1 MSSILVDTGPLVAL
15 CDPSDGAY
23 EICAAA
29 ADAVFANDAVT
40 TVPVL
45 VEAFYLLR
53 HSPAGVQRLMDVVTS
68 GALDFVDVDI
78 SLMER
83 AFALMRRYANTRM
96 DFADATLVAVAEKRD
111 LRTIFTL
118 DRRDF
123 GIYQIRLGHG
133 SAPFEMIP

>member
-1 MSSILVDTGPLVAL
+1 MSSILVDTEPLVAL
-15 CDPSDGAY
+15 CDPSDVAY
-23 EICAAA
+23 EICAA

-53 HSPAGVQRLMDVVTS
+53 HSPAGVQRLMNVVTS
-68 GALDFVDVDI
+68 GVLDFVNVDI
-78 SLMER
+78 ALMER

-96 DFADATLVAVAEKRD
+96 DFADATLVAVAETRG

-123 GIYQIRLGHG
+123 SIYQIQRGHG
-133 SAPFEMIP
+133 SYPFEMIP

>member
-15 CDPSDGAY
+15 CDPSDGAH
-23 EICAAA
+23 EICEAAA
-29 ADAVFANDAVT
+29 ATVFANDAVT

-53 HSPAGVQRLMDVVTS
+53 HSPAGVQRLMNVVTS
-68 GALDFVDVDI
+68 GVLDFVDVDI

-83 AFALMRRYANTRM
+83 PFALMRRYEDTRM
-96 DFADATLVAVAEKRD
+96 DFADATLVAVAETRD

-123 GIYQIRLGHG
+123 GIYQIRLGYG

>member
-15 CDPSDGAY
+15 CDPSDDAH
-23 EICAAA
+23 EICEAASA
-29 ADAVFANDAVT
+29 AVFANDAVT

-45 VEAFYLLR
+45 VEAFYILR
-53 HSPAGVQRLMDVVTS
+53 HSPAGVQRLMNVVTS
-68 GALDFVDVDI
+68 GVLDFVDVDI
-78 SLMER
+78 ALMER
-83 AFALMRRYANTRM
+83 SFELMIRYANVPM
-96 DFADATLVAVAEKRD
+96 DFADATLVAVAETHD

-123 GIYQIRLGHG
+123 GIYQIRSGHG